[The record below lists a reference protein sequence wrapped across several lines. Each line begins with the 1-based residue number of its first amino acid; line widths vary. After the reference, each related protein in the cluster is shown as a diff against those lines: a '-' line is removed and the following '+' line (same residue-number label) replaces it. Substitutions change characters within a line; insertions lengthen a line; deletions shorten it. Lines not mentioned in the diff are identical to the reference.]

1 MPNPLKLKALLID
14 LNGTLHLG
22 HEPTKGAV
30 HAIERLRASRIPF
43 IFCSNSTKESSAS
56 LLGKLKEM
64 GFRAEKD
71 ELMTSLGACRQ
82 LVEEK
87 GLRRPLLVMSPSAQ
101 EEFSSLLSPAS
112 SPSSSTSASHDDEQ
126 YDSVIL
132 GLHEPSLSYESLNKA
147 FRVLKGEPISTSS
160 LSSSSSQSDPH
171 RQAALIAPHAS
182 MFQQSPA
189 TSFLPAGLSL
199 GIGPFVRAL
208 EEASGTQAELVGKP
222 TRRFFE
228 LALQRMNTAQ
238 GRTDREEN
246 EDNNDK
252 IQPGDVGVVGD
263 DVVNDLGE
271 GARELGL
278 KRILV
283 RTGKYRSG
291 SEDNEHPPDKV
302 YDTFADM
309 VDDLLQ

>member
-1 MPNPLKLKALLID
+1 MSNPLKLKALLID

-30 HAIERLRASRIPF
+30 QAIERLRASRIPF

-56 LLGKLKEM
+56 LLGKLKDM
-64 GFRAEKD
+64 GFRAEKE

-82 LVEEK
+82 LVEEM
-87 GLRRPLLVMSPSAQ
+87 GLSRPLLLMSPSAK
-101 EEFSSLLSPAS
+101 EEFSSLL
-112 SPSSSTSASHDDEQ
+112 PSSSSSSSVNTVSSQDEQ

-132 GLHEPSLSYESLNKA
+132 GLHEPSLSYESLNRA
-147 FRVLKGEPISTSS
+147 FRVLKGEPISSSAKSKSTCDTS
-160 LSSSSSQSDPH
+160 
-171 RQAALIAPHAS
+171 QAAFVAPHAS

-189 TSFLPAGLSL
+189 TASLPAGLSL

-208 EEASGTQAELVGKP
+208 EEASGVQAELVGKP

-228 LALQRMNTAQ
+228 LALQRINN
-238 GRTDREEN
+238 GR
-246 EDNNDK
+246 DK
-252 IQPGDVGVVGD
+252 DKVEPADVGIIGD

-271 GARELGL
+271 GAKQLGM

-283 RTGKYRSG
+283 RTGKYRPG
-291 SEDNEHPPDKV
+291 SEEIEHPPDKV
-302 YDTFADM
+302 YDTFSDM
-309 VDDLLQ
+309 VNELLE

>member
-22 HEPTKGAV
+22 NEPTKGAV
-30 HAIERLRASRIPF
+30 KAIERLRASRIPF

-56 LLGKLKEM
+56 LLAKLKDM
-64 GFRAEKD
+64 GFKAEKE

-87 GLRRPLLVMSPSAQ
+87 GLRRPLLLMSPSAK
-101 EEFSSLLSPAS
+101 EEFSSLH
-112 SPSSSTSASHDDEQ
+112 PSSSSSSSSSSDNEQ

-147 FRVLKGEPISTSS
+147 FRVLKGEPIASF
-160 LSSSSSQSDPH
+160 SSSSSPSASDTTSRSPT
-171 RQAALIAPHAS
+171 RMAAFIAPHAA

-189 TSFLPAGLSL
+189 TSTLPAGLSL

-228 LALQRMNTAQ
+228 LALQRINSK
-238 GRTDREEN
+238 GEGEGGI
-246 EDNNDK
+246 K
-252 IQPGDVGVVGD
+252 PGEVAVIGD
-263 DVVNDLGE
+263 DVVNDLGQ

-283 RTGKYRSG
+283 RSGKYRPG
-291 SEDNEHPPDKV
+291 SENNEHPPDKV
-302 YDTFADM
+302 YDTFSDM
-309 VDDLLQ
+309 VNDLLD